1 METQEKGAAEL
12 IYQIGQLET
21 HYIDRALKKYHL
33 TMDYAR
39 ILYYVD
45 KHIGTKQKDVADFL
59 NRPAGS
65 LTNSIVKL
73 ESLNYIIRR
82 QDPNS
87 ARQKQIFLLP
97 DGEKAVRDVNQ
108 CFQHLEDV
116 AKTLNQPQFVEMLS
130 DVYQKMK
137 SNVERGE

>member
-1 METQEKGAAEL
+1 MGKNKGAAEL
-12 IYQIGQLET
+12 IYQIGQLES

-39 ILYYVD
+39 VLYYVSRNP
-45 KHIGTKQKDVADFL
+45 GTNQKDVAEFL

-82 QDPNS
+82 QDPS
-87 ARQKQIFLLP
+87 SKRQKQMFLLP
-97 DGEKAVRDVNQ
+97 DGEKATKDVNQ
-108 CFQHLEDV
+108 CFEYLEKL
-116 AKTLNQPQFVEMLS
+116 ASRLNESVPQKLLEETW
-130 DVYQKMK
+130 QTMK
-137 SNVERGE
+137 ANLEIK